1 MIMRKKIVPLLLL
14 LSFSVLFLSGCIVSA
29 KKYKTLETEYQLLQ
43 KEYEDV
49 NNQLNEKEERIE
61 GLQIMIEEQKVAS
74 EQEIAMVKKTSDELV
89 QNLNK
94 EISEGQIAIEQI
106 LGRLT
111 MSIAEELFFES
122 GKAEI
127 KPSGQEVL
135 KRIGDI
141 LKNIPE
147 KNIRVE
153 GHTDNVPIGPK
164 IREKYPTNWEL
175 GASRAVNVTRFF
187 QEEAGIDPLRLS
199 AVSYGQYRP
208 KATNRT
214 KTGRA
219 KNRRIEI
226 ILIDRDQDLAK
237 KMREN
242 LAAQ

>member
-1 MIMRKKIVPLLLL
+1 
-14 LSFSVLFLSGCIVSA
+14 
-29 KKYKTLETEYQLLQ
+29 
-43 KEYEDV
+43 
-49 NNQLNEKEERIE
+49 
-61 GLQIMIEEQKVAS
+61 MIEEQKVAT

-89 QNLNK
+89 QNLKK
-94 EISEGQIAIEQI
+94 EIAEGQIAIEQI

-127 KPSGQEVL
+127 KPAGQEVL

-175 GASRAVNVTRFF
+175 GAARAVNVARFF

-199 AVSYGQYRP
+199 TVSYGQYRP

-226 ILIDRDQDLAK
+226 ILIDRDLDLAK
-237 KMREN
+237 KMQEN

>member
-1 MIMRKKIVPLLLL
+1 MKTTILLLIIL
-14 LSFSVLFLSGCIVSA
+14 LGFLGFSLSGCIVSA
-29 KKYKTLETEYQLLQ
+29 KKYKTLETEYQVLQ
-43 KEYEDV
+43 KEYEEA
-49 NNQLNEKEERIE
+49 NNQLNEKDEQIE
-61 GLQIMIEEQKVAS
+61 GLQIMIEEQKVAT

-89 QNLNK
+89 QNLKK
-94 EISEGQIAIEQI
+94 EIAEGQIAIEQI

-127 KPSGQEVL
+127 KPAGQEVL

-175 GASRAVNVTRFF
+175 GAARAVNVARFF

-199 AVSYGQYRP
+199 TVSYGQYRP

-226 ILIDRDQDLAK
+226 ILIDRDLDLAK
-237 KMREN
+237 KMQEN